1 MRQPAVSIIM
11 PAFNCSRTIAA
22 SIRSVTVQTFED
34 WELVIID
41 DGSSDDTRFLAES
54 IALHDQ
60 RIRVESQKNAGP
72 SAARNK
78 GISLASAPLIAF
90 LDSDDLWA
98 AERLQGI
105 VARFAREPETGV
117 LFTRVRFIDD
127 NSELPGRVSDHVAD
141 LSAEKL
147 LGENPVCTTSNIAC
161 RARVIGD
168 VGDFAKGL
176 NFAED
181 QEWLLRVAMCG
192 RWAIRGIDEEWLFYR
207 SSAESQSADLEAM
220 RRGWLTMIESAQQTG
235 AGLSRQSIS
244 RAHGPF
250 YRYLARRALRM
261 RKPHQ
266 SIRYLAHGV
275 KADPGLML
283 REPRRTAL
291 TATGALLSLL
301 PSNTIRGLVEK

>member
-1 MRQPAVSIIM
+1 MGQPAISIIM

-22 SIRSVTVQTFED
+22 SIRSVIAQTFEN
-34 WELVIID
+34 WELIIID

-54 IALHDQ
+54 IALHDE
-60 RIRVESQKNAGP
+60 RICVESQNNAGP
-72 SAARNK
+72 SAARNN
-78 GISLASAPLIAF
+78 GISLASARLIAF

-98 AERLQGI
+98 TDRLRG
-105 VARFAREPETGV
+105 VVDRFAREPETGV
-117 LFTRVRFIDD
+117 LFSRVRFIDASSD
-127 NSELPGRVSDHVAD
+127 TPGRLSDHVAD

-161 RARVIGD
+161 RARVIRD

-220 RRGWLTMIESAQQTG
+220 RRGWLTLIERAQQHG
-235 AGLSRQSIS
+235 AGLSAQSIR

-261 RKPHQ
+261 RKPLH
-266 SIRYLAHGV
+266 SIRYLAHGL
-275 KADPGLML
+275 KADPGLLL
-283 REPRRTAL
+283 REPRRTVL
-291 TATGALLSLL
+291 TAMGAFLSFL
-301 PSNTIRGLVEK
+301 PSKTIRGLVE